1 MKLFLFAANI
11 AMISGE
17 EKDKKECG
25 RKRNQFS
32 YGEDF
37 YQDGK
42 IKIKI
47 DDAANIQESK
57 SRSSAILN
65 EGTEEELIITGFR
78 LNIAK
83 SMLMGLLFILTAGL
97 LWLFLYWMPKIRL
110 RFTHDIVDLELA
122 DTVLVEVKDRVQTN
136 WKYN

>member
-32 YGEDF
+32 YCEDF
-37 YQDGK
+37 NQDGK

-57 SRSSAILN
+57 SRYSAILN

>member
-1 MKLFLFAANI
+1 
-11 AMISGE
+11 MISGE

-32 YGEDF
+32 YCEDF

-57 SRSSAILN
+57 SRYSAILN